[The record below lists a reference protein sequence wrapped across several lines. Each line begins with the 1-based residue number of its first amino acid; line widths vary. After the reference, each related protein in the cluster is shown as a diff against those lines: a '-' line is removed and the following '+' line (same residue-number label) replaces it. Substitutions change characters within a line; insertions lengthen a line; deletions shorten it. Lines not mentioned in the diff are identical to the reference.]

1 MENQRLLL
9 VAALVFVLFLLWM
22 NWMEFQATKYPPPE
36 PLATTTPA
44 DPAAATVPAP
54 PTPDVPIAAPAPGVS
69 PPSMPGV
76 GQRVR
81 VITDVFEAE
90 IDTTGGDLRRVG
102 LRTYSESV
110 RQPDRP
116 FQLLKDGPEIFIAQS
131 GLVALQDGPAPNH
144 YAQFTAEQS
153 EYQLA
158 DGQDVLEVR
167 LNWDDPS
174 GVRVVKTYTFRRG
187 SFLVELNQ
195 RVENHSDR
203 DWQGSQYRQFQ
214 RSPPTTGGGFF
225 DGAITY
231 TGAVISTPEQRY
243 EKFSFS
249 DINKQELNQSV
260 QGGWVAMIQH
270 YFLGAWVPDQE
281 EINQFYTRA
290 VSGNRY
296 VVGMTSALRTV
307 PAGETGEF
315 QTLLYVGP
323 KLADV
328 LSEIAPNLHLTVDYG
343 MLTIIA
349 EPLFWMLKKIYSF
362 VGNWGWSIIIL
373 TLMIKLVFY
382 KLSETSYR
390 SMANMR
396 RLAPEL
402 TRLKDLYGDDKQKM
416 NQAMM
421 DLYKKEKINPLGG
434 CLPILVQIP
443 VFIALYWVLVESVQ
457 LRQAPFILWI
467 EDLAI
472 RDPYFV
478 LPLIMGATM
487 FIQQKLSPMPPD
499 PIQAKVMMALPVV
512 FTFLFLWF
520 PAGLV
525 LYWVVNNT
533 LSIAQQWFITKRV
546 EAAGGVATKEKDEGP
561 SKVGEQAKK
570 LLTLAKQALPN
581 GKKTPPS
588 PPDSPSPPSSSS
600 SPDSP
605 DSPDSSSPPKN
616 PPKNP
621 PKKPSRHPP
630 SGRRRK

>member
-9 VAALVFVLFLLWM
+9 IAALVFVLFLLWQ
-22 NWMEFQATKYPPPE
+22 NWMEFQARKYPPPA
-36 PLATTTPA
+36 PPAATAPA
-44 DPAAATVPAP
+44 DPAVSTVPAP
-54 PTPDVPIAAPAPGVS
+54 PTPDVPTVAPIPGVS
-69 PPSMPGV
+69 PQPATGV

-81 VITDVFEAE
+81 VITDLFEAE

-102 LRTYSESV
+102 LRTYPESV

-153 EYQLA
+153 EYRLA
-158 DGQDVLEVR
+158 DGQEVLEVR
-167 LNWDDPS
+167 LNWEDPS

-214 RSPPTTGGGFF
+214 RTPPPAEGGFF
-225 DGAITY
+225 HGAITY

-249 DINKQELNQSV
+249 DIGKRELNQSV
-260 QGGWVAMIQH
+260 QGGWIAMIQH
-270 YFLGAWVPDQE
+270 YFLGAWVPAPD
-281 EINQFYTRA
+281 EINDFYTR
-290 VSGNRY
+290 VVGGNRY
-296 VVGMTSALRTV
+296 VVGMRGSLLTV

-315 QTLLYVGP
+315 RTRLYVGP
-323 KLADV
+323 KLPDV
-328 LSEIAPNLHLTVDYG
+328 LGEIAPNLHLTVDYG

-349 EPLFWMLKKIYSF
+349 EPLFWMLKMIHRV

-373 TLMIKLVFY
+373 TILIKLAFY

-457 LRQAPFILWI
+457 LRQAPFVLWI
-467 EDLAI
+467 EDLSI

-487 FIQQKLSPMPPD
+487 FVQQKLSPMPPD
-499 PIQAKVMMALPVV
+499 PIQAKVMMALPIV

-525 LYWVVNNT
+525 LYWVVNNA
-533 LSIAQQWFITKRV
+533 LSIAQQYVITKRV
-546 EAAGGVATKEKDEGP
+546 EAAGGVAIKEKEEGP
-561 SKVGEQAKK
+561 SKVAEQAKK
-570 LLTLAKQALPN
+570 LLTLAKQALPEA
-581 GKKTPPS
+581 K
-588 PPDSPSPPSSSS
+588 
-600 SPDSP
+600 
-605 DSPDSSSPPKN
+605 KN
-616 PPKNP
+616 PPPKSP
-621 PKKPSRHPP
+621 PPGKRKK
-630 SGRRRK
+630 

>member
-9 VAALVFVLFLLWM
+9 VAALAFVLFLLWQ
-22 NWMEFQATKYPPPE
+22 NWMEFQARKYPPPAA
-36 PLATTTPA
+36 PVATAPV
-44 DPAAATVPAP
+44 DPAGSTVPAP
-54 PTPDVPIAAPAPGVS
+54 PTPDVPTVAPVPGVS
-69 PPSMPGV
+69 PQPAIGA

-81 VITDVFEAE
+81 VITDLFEAE

-102 LRTYSESV
+102 LRTYPESV

-153 EYQLA
+153 EYRLA
-158 DGQDVLEVR
+158 DGQEVLEVR
-167 LNWDDPS
+167 LNWEDTS

-187 SFLVELNQ
+187 SFLVELSQ

-249 DINKQELNQSV
+249 DIDKKELNQSV

-270 YFLGAWVPDQE
+270 YFLGAWAPAPD
-281 EINQFYTRA
+281 EINDFYTRA
-290 VSGNRY
+290 VGGNRY
-296 VVGMTSALRTV
+296 VVGMRGALQTV
-307 PAGETGEF
+307 PAGEAGDFSTR
-315 QTLLYVGP
+315 LYMGP
-323 KLADV
+323 KLAEV
-328 LSEIAPNLHLTVDYG
+328 LGEIEPNLHLTVDYG

-373 TLMIKLVFY
+373 TILIKLAFY

-396 RLAPEL
+396 RLGPEL

-487 FIQQKLSPMPPD
+487 FVQQKLSPMPPD
-499 PIQAKVMMALPVV
+499 PIQAKVMMALPIV

-533 LSIAQQWFITKRV
+533 LSIAQQWVITKRV
-546 EAAGGVATKEKDEGP
+546 EAAGGVVTKEKEEGP
-561 SKVGEQAKK
+561 SKLAQQTKK
-570 LLTLAKQALPN
+570 LLTLAKQALPEA
-581 GKKTPPS
+581 KK
-588 PPDSPSPPSSSS
+588 
-600 SPDSP
+600 
-605 DSPDSSSPPKN
+605 SPPKG
-616 PPKNP
+616 PPQGP
-621 PKKPSRHPP
+621 PLGKRKK
-630 SGRRRK
+630 